1 MATRIWAVGPAGVV
15 ENVQENVGPT
25 ATSAI
30 IAVVVDLTATAVTGQ
45 GGTARGPNQSE
56 VLQALK
62 AIEEFIIKKS
72 KWPPA

>member
-30 IAVVVDLTATAVTGQ
+30 IAVIVDLSTSVTGA
-45 GGTARGPNQSE
+45 GAVARTASKAE
-56 VLQALK
+56 VLQSLK
-62 AIEEFIIKKS
+62 VIEERIIKGN
-72 KWPPA
+72 WPPA

>member
-1 MATRIWAVGPAGVV
+1 MATRIWAVGPAGTV

-30 IAVVVDLTATAVTGQ
+30 IAVVVDLSSTLVTGQ
-45 GGTARGPNQSE
+45 GGTARTVAKAE

-62 AIEEFIIKKS
+62 AIEEKVIKGN
-72 KWPPA
+72 WPPA